1 MAIFPTF
8 SFFGYIS
15 QEHVFND
22 ILERKTVFL
31 DYKNKKFK
39 KSKNWD
45 FSKGGKPWFWS
56 NNDHFSN
63 FLSAI

>member
-8 SFFGYIS
+8 FFSGSIS
-15 QEHVFND
+15 QEHLFND

-31 DYKNKKFK
+31 DGKNKKFK

-45 FSKGGKPWFWS
+45 FSKGVNPWFWFK
-56 NNDHFSN
+56 NGLFSN
-63 FLSAI
+63 FYF